1 MSQSL
6 AMMRKIEGMEAVV
19 QSLLANTSTQ
29 AFFSPDPE
37 DADTIRA
44 ILNSSH
50 RYGDIILDLPTL
62 QCWLRARVAMR
73 WQPPTLA
80 RNELVKR
87 SEQKVVQ
94 RVIREVIEAHPE
106 DYVLA
111 GDWVDGAL
119 GEIRKMIPPSAG
131 MLLDEL
137 LTAEGSHENMEELQ
151 KEAARE
157 EMIQET
163 LKAEKAVAVKRG
175 EDPATVVR
183 PDAVTPN
190 KAKNEKPI
198 DEEAAR
204 LGF

>member
-1 MSQSL
+1 
-6 AMMRKIEGMEAVV
+6 MMRKIEGMEAVV

-44 ILNSSH
+44 ILSSSH
-50 RYGDIILDLPTL
+50 RYGDITLDLPTL
-62 QCWLRARVAMR
+62 HCWLRARVAMH

-80 RNELVKR
+80 RIEPVKR
-87 SEQKVVQ
+87 SEQQIVQ

-119 GEIRKMIPPSAG
+119 GAIRKMIPPSVS

-137 LTAEGSHENMEELQ
+137 LTAEWSHANIESLQ
-151 KEAARE
+151 TEAARE
-157 EMIQET
+157 EMIQT
-163 LKAEKAVAVKRG
+163 TMQAEKAATEAKG
-175 EDPATVVR
+175 EDPAKVVR
-183 PDAVTPN
+183 PDAVTT
-190 KAKNEKPI
+190 KETKNETPI
-198 DEEAAR
+198 DEDASR